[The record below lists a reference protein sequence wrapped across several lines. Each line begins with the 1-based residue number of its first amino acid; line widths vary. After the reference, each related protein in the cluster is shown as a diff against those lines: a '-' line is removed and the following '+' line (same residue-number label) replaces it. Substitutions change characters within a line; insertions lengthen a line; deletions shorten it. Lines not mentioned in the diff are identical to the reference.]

1 MKNSHHRL
9 KTIRNVIILLFVLSI
24 VINIMISPV
33 NSQGPPDTP
42 GKFNGNQEHGP
53 QTSKKYKFGD
63 NLSFELISKNGV
75 NFSISYDENLADRML
90 GMEINNTENITLQ
103 IEYLRS
109 FDHPIDK
116 KIKRGYDFDLFESF
130 SFMSD
135 SYYSLNSNFLITNNE
150 KENEDNEILIDSNFD
165 LETYFT
171 ITLEPDKIESIE
183 IYTLLN
189 YSQSYSSSDSD
200 QYLWVYYDSKS
211 NEWIS
216 LNTEIIENGVS
227 FVLDSDSIPDEFTIT
242 VVKIRN
248 DSSIFPLQENLLF
261 YFILGIIVVAIIF
274 GILMSSQEYRQ
285 FLLNRVLHIDKGA
298 HRLSM
303 EDVLENK
310 NRNQIID
317 MVLSSPGIH
326 FNELLRKTGLSAGNL
341 AWHLDILET
350 FKVIRKQ
357 RIGQYLV
364 YYPYHERNPI
374 SKLDPLLQKSRTT
387 LEILQMINDHPGIFQ
402 KQIAHRMDL
411 DHKTVK
417 YHIDKLFDAK
427 IIVSEKIGRK
437 KLYYPADHVNE

>member
-1 MKNSHHRL
+1 MLFIVS
-9 KTIRNVIILLFVLSI
+9 II
-24 VINIMISPV
+24 INIIISPV
-33 NSQGPPDTP
+33 NSQGPPDTT

-53 QTSKKYKFGD
+53 HISKKYKFGD
-63 NLSFELISKNGV
+63 NLSFELKSQNGV
-75 NFSISYDENLADRML
+75 NFSISYDEDLANRML
-90 GMEINNTENITLQ
+90 GMDINNSDNISMQ
-103 IEYLRS
+103 INYLKT
-109 FDHPIDK
+109 FDHPVEK
-116 KIKRGYDFDLFESF
+116 KVKGGYSFNLFKSLSIRSESF
-130 SFMSD
+130 
-135 SYYSLNSNFLITNNE
+135 YSINSNSHVLSDPNNN
-150 KENEDNEILIDSNFD
+150 NEDNEIILDSNFN
-165 LETYFT
+165 LGAYFT
-171 ITLEPDKIESIE
+171 ISLEPDKIDSIE

-189 YSQSYSSSDSD
+189 YSQSYSSSDGD
-200 QYLWVYYDSKS
+200 QYLWVYYDYKS

-216 LNTEIIENGVS
+216 LNTGIIENGVS
-227 FVLDSDSIPDEFTIT
+227 FVLDGDAIFDEFTIT
-242 VVKIRN
+242 VVKIS
-248 DSSIFPLQENLLF
+248 DQSAVFPFQENIFL
-261 YFILGIIVVAIIF
+261 YFILGIVVVAVIF
-274 GILMSSQEYRQ
+274 GFLMSSQEYRQ

-326 FNELLRKTGLSAGNL
+326 FNEILRKTGLSAGNL

-350 FKVIRKQ
+350 FKVIKKQ

-387 LEILQMINDHPGIFQ
+387 LEILQIINDHPGIFQ

-417 YHIDKLFDAK
+417 YHIDKLLDAK
-427 IIVSEKIGRK
+427 IIISEKIGRK
-437 KLYYPADHVNE
+437 KLYYPADHVDE